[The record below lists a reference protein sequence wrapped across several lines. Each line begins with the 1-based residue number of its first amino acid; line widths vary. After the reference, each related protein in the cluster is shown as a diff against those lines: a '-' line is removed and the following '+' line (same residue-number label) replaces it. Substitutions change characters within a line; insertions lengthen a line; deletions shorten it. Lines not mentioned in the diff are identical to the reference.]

1 MAGIIE
7 KIQPLKKKRQA
18 PLDEQYEFLP
28 SYLEVVEKPASPL
41 AKTSALAISSL
52 LIAALVWSIVG
63 KLDIFAS
70 ASGQVIVSSRSK
82 VIEPFV
88 QGEVEEILVKEG
100 DRVHQGDV
108 LIKLNPIGAEAE
120 RARIASQIDF
130 TLLEI
135 SRYQVLLGD
144 ELPTLWLDPNVGSE
158 ELLNASRMAIQ
169 SDWQERQA
177 QLEGISAELDVN
189 LANQLA
195 VRNELSSLALLRNN
209 VEERLDARKIL
220 MESKSIAR
228 MEVLDLEKELL
239 DTQRAV
245 FQQQSQLKVLQ
256 AEEKKLKDSRT
267 TYLAGLKKDYHHRL
281 NELQGQYEGLAQ
293 ELVKANNAIRQQV
306 LLAPV
311 NGTVQQL
318 QVNTLGGVVQPAEEL
333 MVIVPEDALL
343 EVEAKLLNK
352 DVGFVIPGQTVEV
365 KIDTFPYTK
374 YGTVPA
380 DVVHVSRDAVKD
392 EQFGMVF
399 PVRIRL
405 QKDNIKVEENLVPL
419 QPGMTVVAEIKTG
432 QRRVIE
438 YLLSPLQ
445 QYQSEAMR
453 ER

>member
-1 MAGIIE
+1 MVIINGRD
-7 KIQPLKKKRQA
+7 QPQKKRHQA
-18 PLDEQYEFLP
+18 SRDAQYDFLP
-28 SYLEVVEKPASPL
+28 SYLEVVEKPPSPL
-41 AKTSALAISSL
+41 AKTSALAISSF
-52 LIAALVWSIVG
+52 LIAALIWSIVG

-82 VIEPFV
+82 VIEAFV
-88 QGEVEEILVKEG
+88 QGEVQEILVKEG
-100 DRVHQGDV
+100 DHVRQGDV

-130 TLLEI
+130 SLLEI
-135 SRYQVLLGD
+135 SRYQALLSD
-144 ELPTLWLDPNVGSE
+144 EPHTQWRLPNVGSK
-158 ELLNASRMAIQ
+158 ELLNASRMAIK

-177 QLEGISAELDVN
+177 QLGGISAELEIN

-195 VRNELSSLALLRNN
+195 VRNELSSLALLRSN
-209 VEERLDARKIL
+209 VEERLEARKIL

-228 MEVLDLEKELL
+228 MDVLDLEKELL
-239 DTQRAV
+239 DTQRAE
-245 FQQQSQLKVLQ
+245 FQQRSRLKVLQ
-256 AEEKKLKDSRT
+256 AEKKKLSDSRI
-267 TYLAGLKKDYHHRL
+267 TYLAGLGKEYHHRL

-293 ELVKANNAIRQQV
+293 ELVKANNAIRQQI
-306 LLAPV
+306 LIAPV

-318 QVNTLGGVVQPAEEL
+318 QVNTLGGVVKPAEEL
-333 MVIVPEDALL
+333 MVIVPDDALL

-380 DVVHVSRDAVKD
+380 DVIHVSRDAVKD
-392 EQFGMVF
+392 EQLGMVF

-405 QKDNIKVEENLVPL
+405 KKDNINIEKNIVSL
-419 QPGMTVVAEIKTG
+419 QPGMTIVAEIKTG
-432 QRRVIE
+432 QRRIIE
-438 YLLSPLQ
+438 YLISPLQ
-445 QYQSEAMR
+445 QYQSESMR

>member
-1 MAGIIE
+1 M
-7 KIQPLKKKRQA
+7 
-18 PLDEQYEFLP
+18 
-28 SYLEVVEKPASPL
+28 
-41 AKTSALAISSL
+41 
-52 LIAALVWSIVG
+52 
-63 KLDIFAS
+63 
-70 ASGQVIVSSRSK
+70 
-82 VIEPFV
+82 
-88 QGEVEEILVKEG
+88 
-100 DRVHQGDV
+100 
-108 LIKLNPIGAEAE
+108 
-120 RARIASQIDF
+120 
-130 TLLEI
+130 LEI
-135 SRYQVLLGD
+135 SRYQALLGD
-144 ELPTLWLDPNVGSE
+144 ELPTQWRHPNVGSK

-177 QLEGISAELDVN
+177 QLEGISADLDVN

-239 DTQRAV
+239 DTQRAE

-256 AEEKKLKDSRT
+256 AEEKKLNDSRK
-267 TYLAGLKKDYHHRL
+267 TYLAGLEKDYHHRL

-293 ELVKANNAIRQQV
+293 ELVKANNAIRQQA

-380 DVVHVSRDAVKD
+380 DVIHVSRDAVKD

-405 QKDNIKVEENLVPL
+405 QKDNINVEGSLVPL

-445 QYQSEAMR
+445 QYQSEAMK

>member
-1 MAGIIE
+1 M
-7 KIQPLKKKRQA
+7 
-18 PLDEQYEFLP
+18 
-28 SYLEVVEKPASPL
+28 
-41 AKTSALAISSL
+41 
-52 LIAALVWSIVG
+52 
-63 KLDIFAS
+63 
-70 ASGQVIVSSRSK
+70 
-82 VIEPFV
+82 
-88 QGEVEEILVKEG
+88 
-100 DRVHQGDV
+100 
-108 LIKLNPIGAEAE
+108 
-120 RARIASQIDF
+120 
-130 TLLEI
+130 
-135 SRYQVLLGD
+135 
-144 ELPTLWLDPNVGSE
+144 
-158 ELLNASRMAIQ
+158 
-169 SDWQERQA
+169 
-177 QLEGISAELDVN
+177 
-189 LANQLA
+189 
-195 VRNELSSLALLRNN
+195 
-209 VEERLDARKIL
+209 
-220 MESKSIAR
+220 
-228 MEVLDLEKELL
+228 
-239 DTQRAV
+239 
-245 FQQQSQLKVLQ
+245 
-256 AEEKKLKDSRT
+256 
-267 TYLAGLKKDYHHRL
+267 KKDYHHRL